1 MKWEVTNN
9 KPKRGDVRFKTRFAW
24 LPTRVLSK
32 LTMTDHI
39 IWFELYIEEQEY
51 KRIVAFDMPA
61 AFEDCWVT
69 VAKTIHI

>member
-24 LPTRVLSK
+24 LPTRVLSE

-39 IWFELYIEEQEY
+39 IWLELYIEEQEY
-51 KRIVAFDMPA
+51 ITKYDGWDGDYGF
-61 AFEDCWVT
+61 WKT